1 MNRIRDI
8 RQARG
13 MTQKELADRLGVNQS
28 MISDYESGKV
38 DLSLTK
44 AVKIAYILE
53 CDLNDLLGRSAG

>member
-13 MTQKELADRLGVNQS
+13 MTQKELADRLGVNQR

-44 AVKIAYILE
+44 AVKIADILE

>member
-13 MTQKELADRLGVNQS
+13 MTQNELADRLGVNQS

-38 DLSLTK
+38 GLSLTK
-44 AVKIAYILE
+44 AVKIADILE
-53 CDLNDLLGRSAG
+53 CDLNDLLGRSVG